1 MPTVLIKGCSIVLI
15 VYNVYIYIYI
25 SSIRMLVLLLFQR
38 IALSSLILSTKKAT
52 ADTTTATH
60 YKLIL
65 SCKIFNFHLMLLI

>member
-1 MPTVLIKGCSIVLI
+1 MPTVLIIGCSIVLI
-15 VYNVYIYIYI
+15 VYNVYIYI

>member
-1 MPTVLIKGCSIVLI
+1 
-15 VYNVYIYIYI
+15 
-25 SSIRMLVLLLFQR
+25 MLVLLLFQR

-65 SCKIFNFHLMLLI
+65 SCKIFNFHLMLINLISMY